1 MNLDELYNII
11 ITSTNPQQ
19 TFKDN
24 IDLWQTFYNERNYII
39 RKNIPSKQLY
49 TIIEFLLQN
58 ENRQIFEYFT
68 SNLLDSLTH
77 EEEMLIFTLRNN
89 HSNNKDDIGIIL
101 NTFDYHN
108 NLISKIKELKI
119 ENDDVITKSSI
130 DNYKSTSLNT
140 DVLDA
145 LIMIIHKNFFEIDP
159 KLVSSIVEYIE
170 KEITILENK
179 EKISLLDTNLI
190 YQYFEKLIPINRYI
204 GKNLKQST
212 IIDKIIKGEIQ
223 NKKIITKFL
232 QKLNSKELLNVFDY
246 DLNNFTNFLEKLDKV
261 DESYKLE
268 IMYQLIDIIIKKKEH
283 ELILQAIIKNN
294 NNKYLKNC
302 INDNLVK
309 KTIDKLNKES
319 PIFLEFSTIE
329 YLLENDLVSEDF
341 IYNLHELINTNSKAY
356 TQEEIQKLS
365 TKLSKY
371 NKEEK
376 IDYSFNEC
384 INIINKYLQNNIV
397 LTKNQTK
404 DIMKIIIKELN
415 KYLELEDI
423 EVYYN
428 NEKDTNGSFCNSNK
442 TIAVNINNK
451 LIDDFL
457 NTSKSIEERF
467 QIFTTILHELRH
479 HQQFSN
485 KEKITYQDYIIKK
498 EEELRKCDINYY
510 EENYKIVEIEMDAR
524 LEGYNMLQKFIE
536 KFFPNI
542 LNELQ
547 NSIIRK
553 LNNELQLKE
562 SLSQVK
568 EIEIIKKTNIDIQ
581 QAFDTLIRYNPKIL
595 EKEPIFKLEYHDSG
609 LPKTIEDLLNE
620 ITEENKELIEEIL
633 EKRYSY
639 KERKNQHQI

>member
-11 ITSTNPQQ
+11 ITSANPQQ

-268 IMYQLIDIIIKKKEH
+268 IMYQLIDIIIKENEH

-639 KERKNQHQI
+639 KEKNQHQI

>member
-11 ITSTNPQQ
+11 ITSANPQQ

-268 IMYQLIDIIIKKKEH
+268 IMYQLIDIIIKENEH

-428 NEKDTNGSFCNSNK
+428 NEKHTNGSFCNSNK

-639 KERKNQHQI
+639 KEKNQHQI